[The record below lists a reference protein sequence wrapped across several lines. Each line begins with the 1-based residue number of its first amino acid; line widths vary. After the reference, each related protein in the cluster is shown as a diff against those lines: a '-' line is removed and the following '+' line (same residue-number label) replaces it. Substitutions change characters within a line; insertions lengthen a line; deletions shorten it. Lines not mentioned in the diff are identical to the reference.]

1 MLISFTNVFM
11 ALVGVFKISAIV
23 LAFLMLS
30 PARGRADVTA
40 EVTITDKSF
49 PARPDDVH
57 LALYMYGGGDAGECV
72 RATKVIGRVIVRIKA
87 PVDRTMIINK
97 ANEIEPE
104 LLKVGAHAVMVSDYF
119 IDKLTPNGYVDSA
132 TMIFSVFRFIDD
144 PRVDPRR
151 ESDFVTLFKA
161 KGKLAPFEGI
171 WVDQGSKRRIAI
183 FEDPVQPGRYGG
195 VQFDNGNETDVPK
208 GLIVADFRLNS
219 DGWLVG
225 HVIFDDYSRFP
236 TKLKMP
242 AGDQLKFEVK
252 KCINSYVS
260 LANSDKFPPEYTL
273 RTLTYLRQAI
283 K

>member
-23 LAFLMLS
+23 LAFLMLI
-30 PARGRADVTA
+30 PASGLADVTA

-49 PARPDDVH
+49 PARPDNVH
-57 LALYMYGGGDAGECV
+57 LALYMYGGGDAGECA
-72 RATKVIGRVIVRIKA
+72 RLTKVIGRVIVRITA
-87 PVDRTMIINK
+87 PLDRTMIINK
-97 ANEIEPE
+97 ANEIEPG
-104 LLKVGAHAVMVSDYF
+104 LLKVGANAVKVSDYF
-119 IDKLTPNGYVDSA
+119 IEKFTPNGYPESA
-132 TMIFSVFRFIDD
+132 TMVFSVLRFIDE

-151 ESDFVTLFKA
+151 ESDFVALFKA
-161 KGKLAPFEGI
+161 KGKLAPIEGI
-171 WVDQGSKRRIAI
+171 WVDQTTKQRVAI
-183 FEDPVQPGRYGG
+183 LEDPVQPGRYVG

-225 HVIFDDYSRFP
+225 HVTFDDYTRFP

-242 AGDQLKFEVK
+242 AGDELQFQVK
-252 KCINSYVS
+252 KCINSYAS
-260 LANSDKFPPEYTL
+260 MAYSDKFPPEYTL
-273 RTLTYLRQAI
+273 RTLTYLRQTS